1 MCQNWH
7 SVYFTNK
14 IEFRLF
20 LYFDLFDLEFFRA
33 LRDKFIAVQ
42 EPKGFMQFHQLP
54 ALFFIIAHIFLM
66 LKEVKV
72 SSVFCNGRDLHWLSV
87 WAVSIYREH
96 RISTSFGRRLIET
109 FLVLALKLQLEWATP
124 NPEYGPRNMAVMNN
138 PCRGF
143 HTLPTNATQY
153 IRHFEQLLSLLRWCF
168 KMYKQYL
175 FFVTTEKPTTQ
186 RI

>member
-109 FLVLALKLQLEWATP
+109 FLVLALKLPLEWATP
-124 NPEYGPRNMAVMNN
+124 NMVPETWQWWITLAVVSTPFPQMQHSTFVILNN
-138 PCRGF
+138 CSRCCVGVLKCINNIF
-143 HTLPTNATQY
+143 
-153 IRHFEQLLSLLRWCF
+153 SL
-168 KMYKQYL
+168 
-175 FFVTTEKPTTQ
+175 
-186 RI
+186 